1 MPKGPTGGTT
11 APQRQELFAPF
22 GRVLRTL
29 AGTGADSVRYEVD
42 SARRVQISRLA
53 MTVFGMWDVI
63 VGAEGYDLSRSA
75 PSEPSVSLY
84 DDGML
89 SYQLTNTIWSWN
101 RLEQRRHHDHDDL
114 DVEIARSLVRFPIW
128 RSGSSTTRM
137 PASAVRRQLRICWP
151 CFLTSTT

>member
-1 MPKGPTGGTT
+1 MSGETMPKGPTGGTT

-22 GRVLRTL
+22 GQVLRTL

-84 DDGML
+84 DDGI
-89 SYQLTNTIWSWN
+89 SRTNNETIWSWN
-101 RLEQRRHHDHDDL
+101 RLGSAATTMTDGG
-114 DVEIARSLVRFPIW
+114 IARSLVRFLDVAIGI
-128 RSGSSTTRM
+128 RTRM
-137 PASAVRRQLRICWP
+137 PQAL
-151 CFLTSTT
+151 